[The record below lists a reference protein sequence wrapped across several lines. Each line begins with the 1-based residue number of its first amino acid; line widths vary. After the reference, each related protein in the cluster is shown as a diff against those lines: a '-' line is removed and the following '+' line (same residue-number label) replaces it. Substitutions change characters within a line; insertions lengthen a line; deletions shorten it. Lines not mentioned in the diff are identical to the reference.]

1 MQSRVAIEKQFRLT
15 RIGLFVVWAVL
26 SAIVVAWSV
35 GAAKERALSDVMQ
48 KAGETLSVQTEILS
62 GVLDKYRLLPPLL
75 SRQSSIRAL
84 FVRDVDGNAQ
94 AVDARRTAEA
104 IAGMSAAMD
113 VAFFFPDGELLANAR
128 GSFAERDEGLPELIA
143 VAMQGRLGRAALSNN
158 RGERTYAF
166 SSGVR
171 REGKFV
177 GVVIVYVDFY
187 RVEAAWAL
195 SARRIF
201 VTDKAGTIF
210 LANDPNWR
218 LNPLSELRQPG
229 SPDRYL
235 INGRYEERLDLV
247 RHLPVLDWDLHVL
260 ADPAP
265 VAAARLNAALIASLA
280 GLLVGMIALV
290 VLRRNEEAIIRARF
304 DRAVA
309 LRLERVVRDRT
320 RALSITNQSLSQEV
334 EVRREA
340 EERLRKTQDELVQ
353 TAKLAAL
360 GQMSTALSHEYNQP
374 LAAIR
379 TYVDNALRFL
389 DRGATSEVS
398 GNLTRIN
405 GLVERMA
412 ELSRTLL
419 SFSRKPGA
427 TIGPVPLGTVVEE
440 ALLLARPRAR
450 AAGVATID
458 VGEGVS
464 GLHVIGGR
472 IRLGQVFVN
481 LVNNAIDALSGQNDA
496 WIEINARREGE
507 RIVVTVMD
515 NGPGIEPE
523 QLPKV
528 FEPFFTTKGVGDGI
542 GIGLSIVDNIIRD
555 FGGTIMVVNRPEG
568 GACFT
573 INLLAAD
580 PDDLDAELS
589 AQIGGRRGMKLDKTA
604 AS

>member
-1 MQSRVAIEKQFRLT
+1 MQSRAAIERQFRLMRT
-15 RIGLFVVWAVL
+15 GLFVAWAIAA
-26 SAIVVAWSV
+26 SIIVAWSV
-35 GAAKERALSDVMQ
+35 RSATERAHSDVMQ
-48 KAGETLSVQTEILS
+48 KAGETLAVQTEILS

-84 FVRDVDGNAQ
+84 FVRDAEGNAQ
-94 AVDARRTAEA
+94 SVDARRTAEE

-128 GSFAERDEGLPELIA
+128 GPFVKSGEGLPELIE
-143 VAMQGRLGRAALSNN
+143 VARQGRLGRAALSY
-158 RGERTYAF
+158 GGEERTYAF

-201 VTDKAGTIF
+201 VTDRTGTVF
-210 LANDPNWR
+210 LANDPGWR
-218 LNPLSELRQPG
+218 LKPLAQLRESG
-229 SPDRYL
+229 RPDRYL
-235 INGRYEERLDLV
+235 IDGHPQVRLDLM
-247 RHLPVLDWDLHVL
+247 RHLPLLEWDLHVL

-265 VAAARLNAALIASLA
+265 IGTARLNAASIATLA
-280 GLLVGMIALV
+280 CLLVGLIALV
-290 VLRRNEEAIIRARF
+290 VLRRNEAAIIRART
-304 DRAVA
+304 DRATA

-320 RALSITNQSLSQEV
+320 RALSITNQTLSHEV

-340 EERLRKTQDELVQ
+340 EERLRKTQDELIQ
-353 TAKLAAL
+353 TARLAAL
-360 GQMSTALSHEYNQP
+360 GQMSAALSHEYNQP

-379 TYVDNALRFL
+379 SYADNALRFL
-389 DRGATSEVS
+389 DRGALSEVS

-427 TIGPVPLGTVVEE
+427 TVGPAPLGAIVDE

-450 AAGVATID
+450 AAGID
-458 VGEGVS
+458 AIHVGGNVQ
-464 GLHVIGGR
+464 GLYVQCGR

-481 LVNNAIDALSGQNDA
+481 LVNNAIDALSGRPDGVVEIDA
-496 WIEINARREGE
+496 RQEGD
-507 RIVVTVMD
+507 RVIVTVTD
-515 NGPGIEPE
+515 NGPGIAADL
-523 QLPKV
+523 LPKV
-528 FEPFFTTKGVGDGI
+528 FDPFFTTKAVGEGI

-555 FGGTIMVVNRPEG
+555 FGGTIMVANRPEG

-573 INLLAAD
+573 LTLHAANP
-580 PDDLDAELS
+580 PDDMKAVHAEAMDS
-589 AQIGGRRGMKLDKTA
+589 GERV
-604 AS
+604 

>member
-1 MQSRVAIEKQFRLT
+1 MQSRAAIERQFR
-15 RIGLFVVWAVL
+15 RFRFGLFLVWAVVL
-26 SAIVVAWSV
+26 ALIVAWSV
-35 GAAKERALSDVMQ
+35 RSARERALSEVMQ

-84 FVRDVDGNAQ
+84 FVRDAEGNAQ
-94 AVDARRTAEA
+94 AVDARRIAESTAS
-104 IAGMSAAMD
+104 MSAAMD

-128 GSFAERDEGLPELIA
+128 GSFIDRAEGLPELIE
-143 VAMQGRLGRAALSNN
+143 VALQGRLGRAAVANSQ
-158 RGERTYAF
+158 GERTYAF

-201 VTDKAGTIF
+201 VTDKEGTVF
-210 LANDPNWR
+210 LANDPAWR
-218 LNPLSELRQPG
+218 LKNISNLREAAE
-229 SPDRYL
+229 SDRYL
-235 INGRYEERLDLV
+235 IDGRFEPRMDLV
-247 RHLPVLDWDLHVL
+247 RGLPLLEWDLHVL

-265 VAAARLNAALIASLA
+265 VAAARLSAASIATLV
-280 GLLVGMIALV
+280 GLLAGMIALV
-290 VLRRNEEAIIRARF
+290 VLRRSEEAIIKART
-304 DRAVA
+304 DRATA

-340 EERLRKTQDELVQ
+340 EERLRKTQKELVQ

-379 TYVDNALRFL
+379 SYADNALRFL
-389 DRGATSEVS
+389 DKGALSEVS
-398 GNLTRIN
+398 GNLARIN

-427 TIGPVPLGTVVEE
+427 SIGPVPLGTIIDE

-450 AAGVATID
+450 AAGITDIR
-458 VGEGVS
+458 VGDGVS
-464 GLHVIGGR
+464 GLFVLGGR

-481 LVNNAIDALSGQNDA
+481 LVNNAIDALAGQTDA
-496 WIEINARREGE
+496 RVEIDARRQGD
-507 RIVVTVMD
+507 RVVVTVVD
-515 NGPGIEPE
+515 NGPGVEPA

-528 FEPFFTTKGVGDGI
+528 FEPFFTTKGVGEGI

-555 FGGTIMVVNRPEG
+555 FGGTITVDNRPEG

-573 INLLAAD
+573 ITLQAAE
-580 PDDLDAELS
+580 PDVAGMNERTTATAE
-589 AQIGGRRGMKLDKTA
+589 A
-604 AS
+604 AMP

>member
-1 MQSRVAIEKQFRLT
+1 MQSRVAIEKHFRLT
-15 RIGLFVVWAVL
+15 RIALFVVWAVL
-26 SAIVVAWSV
+26 STIVVAWSV
-35 GAAKERALSDVMQ
+35 SAAKQRALSDVMQ

-75 SRQSSIRAL
+75 SQQSSIRAL
-84 FVRDVDGNAQ
+84 FVRDAEGNAQ

-104 IAGMSAAMD
+104 IAGMSAARD

-128 GSFAERDEGLPELIA
+128 GPFAEREEGLPRLIA
-143 VAMQGRLGRAALSNN
+143 VALQGRLGRAALSNSD
-158 RGERTYAF
+158 GERTYAF

-201 VTDKAGTIF
+201 VTDPSDTVF
-210 LANDPNWR
+210 LANDADWR
-218 LNPLSELRQPG
+218 LNRISGLRQAG
-229 SPDRYL
+229 SPDHYL
-235 INGRYEERLDLV
+235 IDGRYQERIDLV
-247 RHLPVLDWDLHVL
+247 RRLPVLEWDLHVL

-265 VAAARLNAALIASLA
+265 VGAARLNAAAIASLA
-280 GLLVGMIALV
+280 ALLLGVIALV
-290 VLRRNEEAIIRARF
+290 VLRRNEDALIRARS
-304 DRAVA
+304 DRATA

-320 RALSITNQSLSQEV
+320 RALSVTNQSLSQEV

-340 EERLRKTQDELVQ
+340 EDRLRKTQDELVQ

-379 TYVDNALRFL
+379 SYADNAIRFL
-389 DRGATSEVS
+389 ERGATSEVS
-398 GNLTRIN
+398 GNLVRIN
-405 GLVERMA
+405 GLVDRMA

-427 TIGPVPLGTVVEE
+427 TIGPVPLGTIVDE

-450 AAGVATID
+450 AAGIASIT
-458 VGEGVS
+458 VGEAVS

-481 LVNNAIDALSGQNDA
+481 LVNNAIDALSGQTDA
-496 WIEINARREGE
+496 RIGIDARRQGD
-507 RIVVTVMD
+507 RVVVTVVD
-515 NGPGIEPE
+515 NGPGIKPE
-523 QLPKV
+523 LLPKV

-555 FGGTIMVVNRPEG
+555 FGGTIMVTNQAEG

-573 INLLAAD
+573 IILQAAEPGHAD
-580 PDDLDAELS
+580 GAGES
-589 AQIGGRRGMKLDKTA
+589 ALRSEGATV
-604 AS
+604 

>member
-15 RIGLFVVWAVL
+15 RVGLFVVWAIL
-26 SAIVVAWSV
+26 SAIIVAWSV
-35 GAAKERALSDVMQ
+35 SSAKERALSDVMQ

-75 SRQSSIRAL
+75 ARQSSIRAL
-84 FVRDVDGNAQ
+84 FVRDVEGNAQ
-94 AVDARRTAEA
+94 SIDARRVAEVTSS
-104 IAGMSAAMD
+104 MSAAMD
-113 VAFFFPDGELLANAR
+113 VAFFFPDGEMLANAR
-128 GSFAERDEGLPELIA
+128 GSVAERSEGLPELIEA
-143 VAMQGRLGRAALSNN
+143 AMQGRLGRAALSND

-171 REGKFV
+171 REGKFA

-201 VTDKAGTIF
+201 VTDKSGTVF
-210 LANDPNWR
+210 LANDPDWR
-218 LNPLSELRQPG
+218 LKSLSDLRQTG
-229 SPDRYL
+229 GVDRYL
-235 INGRYEERLDLV
+235 IDGRFEDRLDLV
-247 RHLPVLDWDLHVL
+247 RRLPLLEWDLHVL

-265 VAAARLNAALIASLA
+265 VAAARLSAATIATLVSLLA
-280 GLLVGMIALV
+280 GMIALV
-290 VLRRNEEAIIRARF
+290 VLRRNEGLTIKART
-304 DRAVA
+304 DRAIA

-320 RALSITNQSLSQEV
+320 RALSITNQTLSKEV
-334 EVRREA
+334 QVRREA

-379 TYVDNALRFL
+379 SYADNALRFL
-389 DRGATSEVS
+389 DRGALSEVS

-405 GLVERMA
+405 SLVERMA

-427 TIGPVPLGTVVEE
+427 SIGPVPLGTIIDE

-450 AAGVATID
+450 AAGIADIH
-458 VGEGVS
+458 VGAGVS
-464 GLHVIGGR
+464 GLHVLGGR

-481 LVNNAIDALSGQNDA
+481 LVNNAIDALSGRADA
-496 WIEINARREGE
+496 RVEIDARREGN
-507 RIVVTVMD
+507 RVLVTVID
-515 NGPGIEPE
+515 NGPGVEPE
-523 QLPKV
+523 QLQKV
-528 FEPFFTTKGVGDGI
+528 FEPFFTTKGVGEGI

-555 FGGTIMVVNRPEG
+555 FGGTITVSNRPEG

-573 INLLAAD
+573 IDLQAAD
-580 PDDLDAELS
+580 GPDEMFEGTLVP
-589 AQIGGRRGMKLDKTA
+589 IG
-604 AS
+604 ASEAV

>member
-1 MQSRVAIEKQFRLT
+1 MQSRVAIEKHFRLT
-15 RIGLFVVWAVL
+15 RTALFVVWAIL
-26 SAIVVAWSV
+26 STIVVAWSV
-35 GAAKERALSDVMQ
+35 SAAKQRALSEVMQ

-75 SRQSSIRAL
+75 SQQSSIRAL
-84 FVRDVDGNAQ
+84 FVRDVEGNAQ

-104 IAGMSAAMD
+104 IAGMSAARD

-128 GSFAERDEGLPELIA
+128 GPFAEREEGLPRLIA
-143 VAMQGRLGRAALSNN
+143 VALQGRLGRAALSNGD
-158 RGERTYAF
+158 GERTYAF

-171 REGKFV
+171 REGQFV

-201 VTDKAGTIF
+201 VTDPSDTVF
-210 LANDPNWR
+210 LANDADWR
-218 LNPLSELRQPG
+218 LNRISDLRQAG
-229 SPDRYL
+229 SPDHYL
-235 INGRYEERLDLV
+235 IDGRYEERIDLV
-247 RHLPVLDWDLHVL
+247 RRLPVLEWDLHVL

-265 VAAARLNAALIASLA
+265 VAAARLNAAAIASLA
-280 GLLVGMIALV
+280 CLLVGMIALV
-290 VLRRNEEAIIRARF
+290 VLRRNEEAVIRARS
-304 DRAVA
+304 DRATA

-320 RALSITNQSLSQEV
+320 RALSVTNQSLSEEV

-340 EERLRKTQDELVQ
+340 EARLRKTQDELVQ

-379 TYVDNALRFL
+379 SYADNAIRFL
-389 DRGATSEVS
+389 ERGATSEVS
-398 GNLTRIN
+398 GNLVRIN
-405 GLVERMA
+405 GLVDRMA

-427 TIGPVPLGTVVEE
+427 TIGPVPLGTIVDE

-450 AAGVATID
+450 AAGIASIT
-458 VGEGVS
+458 VGEDVS

-481 LVNNAIDALSGQNDA
+481 LVNNAIDALSGQPDA
-496 WIEINARREGE
+496 RIGIGARRQGD
-507 RIVVTVMD
+507 RVVVTVID
-515 NGPGIEPE
+515 NGPGIESE
-523 QLPKV
+523 LLPKV

-555 FGGTIMVVNRPEG
+555 FGGTIMVTNQAEG

-573 INLLAAD
+573 IILQAAD
-580 PDDLDAELS
+580 PGHADGAGES
-589 AQIGGRRGMKLDKTA
+589 ALRSEGATV
-604 AS
+604 

>member
-15 RIGLFVVWAVL
+15 RFGLFVVWAVL
-26 SAIVVAWSV
+26 SAIIVAWAVS
-35 GAAKERALSDVMQ
+35 AAKQRALSDVMQ
-48 KAGETLSVQTEILS
+48 KAGETLAVQTEILS

-94 AVDARRTAEA
+94 SVDARRTAEA

-128 GSFAERDEGLPELIA
+128 GSFAEREEGLPQLIA
-143 VAMQGRLGRAALSNN
+143 VAMQGRLGRAALSNS

-177 GVVIVYVDFY
+177 GAVIVYVDFY

-201 VTDKAGTIF
+201 VTDRADTVF

-218 LNPLSELRQPG
+218 LNPISELRQAG
-229 SPDRYL
+229 SADRYL

-290 VLRRNEEAIIRARF
+290 VLRRNEEAIVRSRS

-340 EERLRKTQDELVQ
+340 EDRLRKTQDELVQ

-379 TYVDNALRFL
+379 TYADNALRFL

-427 TIGPVPLGTVVEE
+427 TIGPVPLGTIVDE

-458 VGEGVS
+458 VSQGVS

-481 LVNNAIDALSGQNDA
+481 LVNNAIDALSGQADA
-496 WIEINARREGE
+496 RIEIDASREGD
-507 RIVVTVMD
+507 RVVVTVMD

-555 FGGTIMVVNRPEG
+555 FGGTIMVMNRPEG

-580 PDDLDAELS
+580 PDVLDAEPALRS
-589 AQIGGRRGMKLDKTA
+589 EGA
-604 AS
+604 AV

>member
-1 MQSRVAIEKQFRLT
+1 MQSRVAIEKHFRLT
-15 RIGLFVVWAVL
+15 RIALFVVWAIL

-35 GAAKERALSDVMQ
+35 SAAKQRALSDVMQ

-104 IAGMSAAMD
+104 IAGMSAARD

-128 GSFAERDEGLPELIA
+128 GSFAEREEGLPQLIE
-143 VAMQGRLGRAALSNN
+143 VAMQGRLGRAALSNSD
-158 RGERTYAF
+158 GERTYAF

-177 GVVIVYVDFY
+177 GVVVVYVDFY

-201 VTDKAGTIF
+201 VTDTSDTIF
-210 LANDPNWR
+210 LANDADWR
-218 LNPLSELRQPG
+218 LNRITDLRQPG
-229 SPDRYL
+229 SPGRYL
-235 INGRYEERLDLV
+235 IDNRYEERLDLV
-247 RHLPVLDWDLHVL
+247 RRLPVLDWNLHVL

-265 VAAARLNAALIASLA
+265 VAAARLNAAAIASLVA
-280 GLLVGMIALV
+280 LLLGVIALV
-290 VLRRNEEAIIRARF
+290 LLRRNEDALIRARS
-304 DRAVA
+304 DRATA

-334 EVRREA
+334 DVRREA
-340 EERLRKTQDELVQ
+340 EELLRKTQKELVQ

-379 TYVDNALRFL
+379 TYADNALRFL

-405 GLVERMA
+405 GLVDRMA

-427 TIGPVPLGTVVEE
+427 TIGPVPLGTIVDE

-450 AAGVATID
+450 AAGIASID
-458 VGEGVS
+458 VGEAVS
-464 GLHVIGGR
+464 GLHVVGGR
-472 IRLGQVFVN
+472 IRLGQVVVN
-481 LVNNAIDALSGQNDA
+481 LVNNAIDALSGQVNA
-496 WIEINARREGE
+496 WIEIDARREAD
-507 RIVVTVMD
+507 RVVITVKD
-515 NGPGIEPE
+515 NGPGIESE

-555 FGGTIMVVNRPEG
+555 FGGTIMVTNRPEG

-573 INLLAAD
+573 INLQAAD
-580 PDDLDAELS
+580 PEPVSVEGEPALRSE
-589 AQIGGRRGMKLDKTA
+589 GA
-604 AS
+604 AV

>member
-15 RIGLFVVWAVL
+15 RIGLFVVWVIL
-26 SAIVVAWSV
+26 SAIIVAWSV
-35 GAAKERALSDVMQ
+35 SSAKERALSDVMQ

-75 SRQSSIRAL
+75 ARQSSIRAL
-84 FVRDVDGNAQ
+84 FVRDVEGNAQ
-94 AVDARRTAEA
+94 SIDARRVAEVTSS
-104 IAGMSAAMD
+104 MSAAMD
-113 VAFFFPDGELLANAR
+113 VAFFFPDGEMLANAR
-128 GSFAERDEGLPELIA
+128 GSVAERSEGLPELIEA
-143 VAMQGRLGRAALSNN
+143 AMQGRLGRAALSND

-171 REGKFV
+171 REGKFA

-201 VTDKAGTIF
+201 VTDKSGTVF
-210 LANDPNWR
+210 LANDPDWR
-218 LNPLSELRQPG
+218 LKSLSDLRQTG
-229 SPDRYL
+229 GVDRYL
-235 INGRYEERLDLV
+235 IDGRFEDRLDLV
-247 RHLPVLDWDLHVL
+247 RRLPLLEWDLHVL

-265 VAAARLNAALIASLA
+265 VAAARLSAATIATLVSLLA
-280 GLLVGMIALV
+280 GMIALV
-290 VLRRNEEAIIRARF
+290 VLRRNEGLTIKART
-304 DRAVA
+304 DRAIA

-320 RALSITNQSLSQEV
+320 RALSITNQTLSKEV
-334 EVRREA
+334 QVRREA

-379 TYVDNALRFL
+379 SYADNALRFL
-389 DRGATSEVS
+389 DRGALSEVS

-405 GLVERMA
+405 SLVERMA

-427 TIGPVPLGTVVEE
+427 SIGPVPLGTIIDE

-450 AAGVATID
+450 AAGIADIH
-458 VGEGVS
+458 VGAGVS
-464 GLHVIGGR
+464 GLHVLGGR

-481 LVNNAIDALSGQNDA
+481 LVNNAIDALSGRADA
-496 WIEINARREGE
+496 RVEIDARREGN
-507 RIVVTVMD
+507 RVLVTVID
-515 NGPGIEPE
+515 NGPGVEPE
-523 QLPKV
+523 QLQKV
-528 FEPFFTTKGVGDGI
+528 FEPFFTTKGVGEGI

-555 FGGTIMVVNRPEG
+555 FGGTITVSNRPEG

-573 INLLAAD
+573 IDLQAAD
-580 PDDLDAELS
+580 GPDEMFEGTLVP
-589 AQIGGRRGMKLDKTA
+589 IG
-604 AS
+604 ASEAV

>member
-15 RIGLFVVWAVL
+15 RIGLFVVWTVL

-35 GAAKERALSDVMQ
+35 SSAKERALSDVMQ

-94 AVDARRTAEA
+94 SLDARRTAEA
-104 IAGMSAAMD
+104 TGGMSAAMD
-113 VAFFFPDGELLANAR
+113 VAFFFPDGELLASAR
-128 GSFAERDEGLPELIA
+128 DSFAVRDEGLPQLIA
-143 VAMQGRLGRAALSNN
+143 AAMQGRLGRAALSNSQ
-158 RGERTYAF
+158 GERTYAF

-201 VTDKAGTIF
+201 VTDKAGTVF

-218 LNPLSELRQPG
+218 LNPISELRQAG
-229 SPDRYL
+229 RFDRYL
-235 INGRYEERLDLV
+235 INDHYEERLDLV
-247 RHLPVLDWDLHVL
+247 RRLPLLEWDLHVL

-265 VAAARLNAALIASLA
+265 VAAARLNAAVIASLA
-280 GLLVGMIALV
+280 GLLAGMIALL
-290 VLRRNEEAIIRARF
+290 VLRRNESTIIKARS
-304 DRAVA
+304 DRAIA

-340 EERLRKTQDELVQ
+340 EERLRKTQNELIQ

-379 TYVDNALRFL
+379 SYADNALKFL
-389 DRGATSEVS
+389 DRGAISEVT
-398 GNLTRIN
+398 GNLSRIN
-405 GLVERMA
+405 SLVERMA
-412 ELSRTLL
+412 ELSKTLL

-427 TIGPVPLGTVVEE
+427 TIGPVPLGTIVDE

-450 AAGVATID
+450 AAGITAIA
-458 VGEGVS
+458 VGEGVA
-464 GLHVIGGR
+464 GLHVFGGR
-472 IRLGQVFVN
+472 IRLGQVIVN
-481 LVNNAIDALSGQNDA
+481 LVNNAIDALSGQADA
-496 WIEINARREGE
+496 RIEIDARREGE
-507 RIVVTVMD
+507 RVVVTIMD

-528 FEPFFTTKGVGDGI
+528 FDPFFTTKGVGDGI

-555 FGGTIMVVNRPEG
+555 FGGTIMAANRPEG

-573 INLLAAD
+573 INLRAAD
-580 PDDLDAELS
+580 PDVLERKPALRSEG
-589 AQIGGRRGMKLDKTA
+589 AVV
-604 AS
+604 

>member
-15 RIGLFVVWAVL
+15 RIGLFVVWAIL
-26 SAIVVAWSV
+26 SATGVAWLVSS
-35 GAAKERALSDVMQ
+35 AKERALSDVMQ

-84 FVRDVDGNAQ
+84 FVRDVEGNAQ
-94 AVDARRTAEA
+94 SVDARRVAEA
-104 IAGMSAAMD
+104 TSSMSAAMD
-113 VAFFFPDGELLANAR
+113 VAFFFPDGEMLANAR
-128 GSFAERDEGLPELIA
+128 GTFAQRAEGLPQLIA
-143 VAMQGRLGRAALSNN
+143 VALQGRLGRAALSNSQ
-158 RGERTYAF
+158 GERTYAF

-171 REGKFV
+171 RDGKFV

-201 VTDKAGTIF
+201 VTDKSGTVF
-210 LANDPNWR
+210 LANDPGWR
-218 LNPLSELRQPG
+218 LKSLSDLRQTG
-229 SPDRYL
+229 EVDRYL
-235 INGRYEERLDLV
+235 INGRLEERLDLV
-247 RHLPVLDWDLHVL
+247 RRLPLLEWDLHVL

-265 VAAARLNAALIASLA
+265 VAAARLSAATIATLLS
-280 GLLVGMIALV
+280 LLVGMIALAA
-290 VLRRNEEAIIRARF
+290 LRRNEGLTIKARR
-304 DRAVA
+304 DRAIA

-320 RALSITNQSLSQEV
+320 RALSITNASLSKEV

-379 TYVDNALRFL
+379 SYADNALRFL
-389 DRGATSEVS
+389 DKGALSEVS
-398 GNLTRIN
+398 GNLSRIN

-427 TIGPVPLGTVVEE
+427 TIGPVPLGTVVDE

-450 AAGVATID
+450 AAGVASIR
-458 VGEGVS
+458 VGDGVA
-464 GLHVIGGR
+464 GVHVLGGR

-481 LVNNAIDALSGQNDA
+481 LVNNAVDALSGQADA
-496 WIEINARREGE
+496 WVEIDARREGD
-507 RIVVTVMD
+507 RVVVTVID
-515 NGPGIEPE
+515 NGPGVEPE

-528 FEPFFTTKGVGDGI
+528 FEPFFTTKGVGEGI

-573 INLLAAD
+573 INLQAAES
-580 PDDLDAELS
+580 DAGISGVQAS
-589 AQIGGRRGMKLDKTA
+589 ATA
-604 AS
+604 GADA

>member
-1 MQSRVAIEKQFRLT
+1 MGSRAVIEKQFRFIRT
-15 RIGLFVVWAVL
+15 GLFAAWAVI
-26 SAIVVAWSV
+26 STIIVAWSV
-35 GAAKERALSDVMQ
+35 STAQDQALSDVMQ
-48 KAGETLSVQTEILS
+48 KAGETLAVQTEILS

-84 FVRDVDGNAQ
+84 FVRDAEGNAQ
-94 AVDARRTAEA
+94 ALDARRTAEE
-104 IAGMSAAMD
+104 IAGMSGAMD
-113 VAFFFPDGELLANAR
+113 VAFFFLDGELLANAR
-128 GSFAERDEGLPELIA
+128 GTFSRSGNDLSELIE
-143 VAMQGRLGRAALSNN
+143 VARQGRLGRAAISYD
-158 RGERTYAF
+158 EDQRTYAF

-171 REGKFV
+171 REGRFV

-201 VTDKAGTIF
+201 VTDKAGTVF
-210 LANDPNWR
+210 LANDPDWR
-218 LNPLSELRQPG
+218 LRRILELRE
-229 SPDRYL
+229 SPKSDRYL
-235 INGRYEERLDLV
+235 INGRYEDRLDLT
-247 RHLPVLDWDLHVL
+247 RKLPLLEWDLHVL

-265 VAAARLNAALIASLA
+265 VDAARLSAAAIATLA
-280 GLLVGMIALV
+280 CLLAGMIALV
-290 VLRRNEEAIIRARF
+290 LLRRNEVAILRART
-304 DRAVA
+304 DRATA

-320 RALSITNQSLSQEV
+320 RALSVTNRSLSHEV

-340 EERLRKTQDELVQ
+340 EQRLRKYQDELIQ

-379 TYVDNALRFL
+379 SYADNALRFL
-389 DRGATSEVS
+389 DRGLTSEVA

-427 TIGPVPLGTVVEE
+427 TVGPVPLGTVIDE

-450 AAGVATID
+450 AAGIASINVGQGVA
-458 VGEGVS
+458 
-464 GLHVIGGR
+464 GLYVQGGR

-481 LVNNAIDALSGQNDA
+481 LVNNAIDALSGRPGAMVD
-496 WIEINARREGE
+496 IDARREGD
-507 RIVVTVMD
+507 RVVVTVSD
-515 NGPGIEPE
+515 NGPGIPTEE
-523 QLPKV
+523 LPKV
-528 FEPFFTTKGVGDGI
+528 FDPFFTTKGVGEGI

-555 FGGTIMVVNRPEG
+555 FDGTIMAGNRSEG

-573 INLLAAD
+573 INLRASD
-580 PDDLDAELS
+580 PPEVAPAHAMKPEMEPVGDS
-589 AQIGGRRGMKLDKTA
+589 GMR
-604 AS
+604 

>member
-1 MQSRVAIEKQFRLT
+1 MRSRAAIEKHFRLSRT
-15 RIGLFVVWAVL
+15 ALFAVWAIV
-26 SAIVVAWSV
+26 SALIVAWSV
-35 GAAKERALSDVMQ
+35 RSASEQALTDVMR
-48 KAGETLSVQTEILS
+48 KAGETLAVQTEILS
-62 GVLDKYRLLPPLL
+62 GVLDKYRLMPPLM

-84 FVRDVDGNAQ
+84 FVRDADGNAQ
-94 AVDARRTAEA
+94 VLDARSTAEE
-104 IAGMSAAMD
+104 IAAMSGAMD
-113 VAFFFPDGELLANAR
+113 VAFFFPDGELLASAR
-128 GSFAERDEGLPELIA
+128 GRFVKNDEGLPQLIE
-143 VAMQGRLGRAALSNN
+143 VARQGRLGRAALSY
-158 RGERTYAF
+158 GEDDRTYAF

-177 GVVIVYVDFY
+177 GVVVVYVDFY

-201 VTDKAGTIF
+201 VTDSAGTVF

-218 LNPLSELRQPG
+218 LKAISDLNEAGQ
-229 SPDRYL
+229 PDRYL
-235 INGRYEERLDLV
+235 INGSYEERLDLT
-247 RHLPVLDWDLHVL
+247 RRLPLLDWDLHVL

-265 VAAARLNAALIASLA
+265 VASARLSAASIATLA
-280 GLLVGMIALV
+280 CLLAGMIALV
-290 VLRRNEEAIIRARF
+290 LLRRNEMAIIRART
-304 DRAVA
+304 DRATA

-320 RALSITNQSLSQEV
+320 RALSVTNRSLSHEV

-340 EERLRKTQDELVQ
+340 EDRLRKTQDELIQ

-379 TYVDNALRFL
+379 SYADNALRFL
-389 DRGATSEVS
+389 DRGMTSEVS

-427 TIGPVPLGTVVEE
+427 TVGPVPLGTIIDE

-450 AAGVATID
+450 AAGISGITVT
-458 VGEGVS
+458 EGVS
-464 GLHVIGGR
+464 GHHVLGGR

-481 LVNNAIDALSGQNDA
+481 LVNNSVDALSGTQA
-496 WIEINARREGE
+496 AIIEIDARRE
-507 RIVVTVMD
+507 RDRVVVTVSD
-515 NGPGIEPE
+515 NGPGIAAGD
-523 QLPKV
+523 LPRV
-528 FEPFFTTKGVGDGI
+528 FDPFFTTKGVGEGI

-555 FGGTIMVVNRPEG
+555 FDGTIMASNRPEG

-573 INLLAAD
+573 INLRAAD
-580 PDDLDAELS
+580 VPKDKELPRTPPVRS
-589 AQIGGRRGMKLDKTA
+589 DEPV
-604 AS
+604 

>member
-1 MQSRVAIEKQFRLT
+1 MQSRVAIEKHFRLT
-15 RIGLFVVWAVL
+15 RIALFVVWAVL
-26 SAIVVAWSV
+26 STIVVAWSV
-35 GAAKERALSDVMQ
+35 SAAKQRALSDVMQ

-75 SRQSSIRAL
+75 SQQSSIRAL
-84 FVRDVDGNAQ
+84 FVRDAEGNAQ

-104 IAGMSAAMD
+104 IAGMSAARD

-128 GSFAERDEGLPELIA
+128 GPFAEREEGLPQLIA
-143 VAMQGRLGRAALSNN
+143 VALQGRLGRAALSNSD
-158 RGERTYAF
+158 GERTYAF

-201 VTDKAGTIF
+201 VTDPSDTVF
-210 LANDPNWR
+210 LANDADWR
-218 LNPLSELRQPG
+218 LNRISDLRQAG
-229 SPDRYL
+229 SPDHYL
-235 INGRYEERLDLV
+235 IDGRYEERIDLV
-247 RHLPVLDWDLHVL
+247 RRLPVLEWDLHVL

-265 VAAARLNAALIASLA
+265 VGAARLNAAAIASLA
-280 GLLVGMIALV
+280 ALLLGVIALV
-290 VLRRNEEAIIRARF
+290 VLRRNEDALIRARS
-304 DRAVA
+304 DRATA

-320 RALSITNQSLSQEV
+320 RALSVTNQSLSQEV

-340 EERLRKTQDELVQ
+340 EDRLRKTQDELVQ

-379 TYVDNALRFL
+379 SYADNAIRFL
-389 DRGATSEVS
+389 ERGATSEVS
-398 GNLTRIN
+398 GNLVRIN
-405 GLVERMA
+405 GLVDRMA

-427 TIGPVPLGTVVEE
+427 TIGPVPLGTIVDE

-450 AAGVATID
+450 AAGIASIT
-458 VGEGVS
+458 VGEAVS

-481 LVNNAIDALSGQNDA
+481 LVNNAIDALSGQADA
-496 WIEINARREGE
+496 RIGIDARRQGD
-507 RIVVTVMD
+507 RVVVTVID

-523 QLPKV
+523 LLPKV

-555 FGGTIMVVNRPEG
+555 FGGTIMVTNQAEG

-573 INLLAAD
+573 IILQAAEPGHAD
-580 PDDLDAELS
+580 GAGES
-589 AQIGGRRGMKLDKTA
+589 ALRSEGATV
-604 AS
+604 

>member
-1 MQSRVAIEKQFRLT
+1 MQSRVAVEKQFRLT
-15 RIGLFVVWAVL
+15 RVGLFVVWAIL
-26 SAIVVAWSV
+26 SAFVVAWSV
-35 GAAKERALSDVMQ
+35 NSAKERALSDVMQ

-84 FVRDVDGNAQ
+84 FVRDVEGNAQ
-94 AVDARRTAEA
+94 SINARRVAEA
-104 IAGMSAAMD
+104 MSGMSAAMD
-113 VAFFFPDGELLANAR
+113 VAFFFPNGEMLANAR
-128 GSFAERDEGLPELIA
+128 GSVAERSEGLPQLIEA
-143 VAMQGRLGRAALSNN
+143 AMQGRLGRAALSND

-171 REGKFV
+171 REGKFA

-201 VTDKAGTIF
+201 VTDKSGTVF
-210 LANDPNWR
+210 LANDPDWR
-218 LNPLSELRQPG
+218 LKSLSDLRQSG
-229 SPDRYL
+229 AVDRYL
-235 INGRYEERLDLV
+235 INGRFEDRLDLV
-247 RHLPVLDWDLHVL
+247 RRLPLLEWDLHVL

-265 VAAARLNAALIASLA
+265 VAAARLSAATIATLASLLA
-280 GLLVGMIALV
+280 GMIALV
-290 VLRRNEEAIIRARF
+290 VLRRNEGLTIKART
-304 DRAVA
+304 DRAIA

-320 RALSITNQSLSQEV
+320 RALSITNQTLSKEV
-334 EVRREA
+334 QVRREA

-379 TYVDNALRFL
+379 SYADNALRFL
-389 DRGATSEVS
+389 DRGALSEVS
-398 GNLTRIN
+398 GNLSRIN

-427 TIGPVPLGTVVEE
+427 SIGPVPLGTIIDE

-450 AAGVATID
+450 AAGIADIQ
-458 VGEGVS
+458 VGAGVS
-464 GLHVIGGR
+464 GVHVLGGR

-481 LVNNAIDALSGQNDA
+481 LVNNAIDALSGCADA
-496 WIEINARREGE
+496 RVQIDAKREGD
-507 RIVVTVMD
+507 RVFVTVMD

-523 QLPKV
+523 RLHKV
-528 FEPFFTTKGVGDGI
+528 FEPFFTTKGVGEGI

-555 FGGTIMVVNRPEG
+555 FGGTITVSNRPEG

-573 INLLAAD
+573 IDLQAAD
-580 PDDLDAELS
+580 GTDEMLEGKLLPTS
-589 AQIGGRRGMKLDKTA
+589 ASA
-604 AS
+604 AV

>member
-15 RIGLFVVWAVL
+15 RIGLFVVWAIL
-26 SAIVVAWSV
+26 SATGVAWLVSS
-35 GAAKERALSDVMQ
+35 AKERALSDVMQ

-84 FVRDVDGNAQ
+84 FVRDVEGNAQ
-94 AVDARRTAEA
+94 SVDARRVAEA
-104 IAGMSAAMD
+104 TSSMSAAMD
-113 VAFFFPDGELLANAR
+113 VAFFFPDGEMLANAR
-128 GSFAERDEGLPELIA
+128 GTFAQRAEGLPQLIA
-143 VAMQGRLGRAALSNN
+143 VALQGRLGRAALSNSQ
-158 RGERTYAF
+158 GERTYAF

-171 REGKFV
+171 RDGKFV

-201 VTDKAGTIF
+201 VTDKSGTVF
-210 LANDPNWR
+210 LANDPGWR
-218 LNPLSELRQPG
+218 LKSLSDLRQTG
-229 SPDRYL
+229 EVDRYL
-235 INGRYEERLDLV
+235 INGRLEERLDLV
-247 RHLPVLDWDLHVL
+247 RRLPLLEWDLHVL

-265 VAAARLNAALIASLA
+265 VAAARLSAATIATLLS
-280 GLLVGMIALV
+280 LLVGMIALAA
-290 VLRRNEEAIIRARF
+290 LRRNEGLTIKARR
-304 DRAVA
+304 DRAIA

-320 RALSITNQSLSQEV
+320 RALSITNASLSKEV

-379 TYVDNALRFL
+379 SYADNALRFL
-389 DRGATSEVS
+389 DRGALSEVS
-398 GNLTRIN
+398 GNLSRIN

-427 TIGPVPLGTVVEE
+427 TIGPVPLGTVVDE

-450 AAGVATID
+450 AAGVASIR
-458 VGEGVS
+458 VGDGVA
-464 GLHVIGGR
+464 GLHVLGGR

-481 LVNNAIDALSGQNDA
+481 LVNNAVDALSGQADA
-496 WIEINARREGE
+496 WVEIDARREGD
-507 RIVVTVMD
+507 RVVVTVID
-515 NGPGIEPE
+515 NGPGVEPE

-528 FEPFFTTKGVGDGI
+528 FEPFFTTKGVGEGI

-573 INLLAAD
+573 INLQAAES
-580 PDDLDAELS
+580 DAGIS
-589 AQIGGRRGMKLDKTA
+589 GVQAPATA
-604 AS
+604 GADA

>member
-1 MQSRVAIEKQFRLT
+1 MQSRVVIEKQFRLA
-15 RIGLFVVWAVL
+15 RFGLFVVWAIL

-35 GAAKERALSDVMQ
+35 SSAKQRALSDVMQ

-84 FVRDVDGNAQ
+84 FVRDVEGNAQ
-94 AVDARRTAEA
+94 SVDARRTAEA
-104 IAGMSAAMD
+104 IGGMSAAMD
-113 VAFFFPDGELLANAR
+113 VAFFFPDGQMLANAR
-128 GSFAERDEGLPELIA
+128 GSFAERDEGLPELIE
-143 VAMQGRLGRAALSNN
+143 VAMQGRLGRAALSNS
-158 RGERTYAF
+158 RGQRTYAF
-166 SSGVR
+166 SAGVR
-171 REGKFV
+171 RDGKTV

-201 VTDKAGTIF
+201 VTDKAGTVF
-210 LANDPNWR
+210 LANDPDWR
-218 LNPLSELRQPG
+218 LKPISDLRQAG
-229 SPDRYL
+229 EAGQYL
-235 INGRYEERLDLV
+235 IDGQLQDRLDLV
-247 RHLPVLDWDLHVL
+247 RRLPVLEWDLHVL

-265 VAAARLNAALIASLA
+265 VAAARLNAASIAALA
-280 GLLVGMIALV
+280 CLLVGVIALV
-290 VLRRNEEAIIRARF
+290 VLRRNEAAIIRTRR
-304 DRAVA
+304 DRAIA

-320 RALSITNQSLSQEV
+320 RALSITNRSLSQEV

-379 TYVDNALRFL
+379 SYADNALKFL

-398 GNLTRIN
+398 GNLSRIN

-427 TIGPVPLGTVVEE
+427 TIGPVPLGTIVDE

-450 AAGVATID
+450 AEGIASIR
-458 VGEGVS
+458 VGDGVS
-464 GLHVIGGR
+464 GLHVVGGR

-481 LVNNAIDALSGQNDA
+481 LVNNAIDALSGQADA
-496 WIEINARREGE
+496 IVEIDARQDGDRV
-507 RIVVTVMD
+507 VVTVSD
-515 NGPGIEPE
+515 NGPGIEPA

-528 FEPFFTTKGVGDGI
+528 FEPFFTTKGVGEGI

-555 FGGTIMVVNRPEG
+555 FGGTIMVTNRPEG

-573 INLLAAD
+573 INLRAAD
-580 PDDLDAELS
+580 PGHGDFEAEPALRS
-589 AQIGGRRGMKLDKTA
+589 EGA
-604 AS
+604 AV

>member
-1 MQSRVAIEKQFRLT
+1 MQSRAAIERQFR
-15 RIGLFVVWAVL
+15 RFRFGLFLVWAVVL
-26 SAIVVAWSV
+26 ALIVAWSV
-35 GAAKERALSDVMQ
+35 RSARERALSEVMQ

-84 FVRDVDGNAQ
+84 FVRDAEGNAQ
-94 AVDARRTAEA
+94 AVDARRIAESTAS
-104 IAGMSAAMD
+104 MSAAMD

-128 GSFAERDEGLPELIA
+128 GSFIDRAEGLPELIE
-143 VAMQGRLGRAALSNN
+143 VALQGRLGRAAVANSQ
-158 RGERTYAF
+158 GERTYAF

-201 VTDKAGTIF
+201 VTDKEGTVF
-210 LANDPNWR
+210 LANDPAWR
-218 LNPLSELRQPG
+218 LKNISNLREAAE
-229 SPDRYL
+229 SDRYL
-235 INGRYEERLDLV
+235 IDGRFEPRMDLV
-247 RHLPVLDWDLHVL
+247 RGLPLLEWDLHVL

-265 VAAARLNAALIASLA
+265 VAAARLSAASIATLV
-280 GLLVGMIALV
+280 GLLAGMIALV
-290 VLRRNEEAIIRARF
+290 VLRRSEEAIIKART
-304 DRAVA
+304 DRATA

-340 EERLRKTQDELVQ
+340 EERLRKTQKELVQ

-379 TYVDNALRFL
+379 SYADNALRFL
-389 DRGATSEVS
+389 DKGALSEVS
-398 GNLTRIN
+398 GNLARIN

-427 TIGPVPLGTVVEE
+427 SIGRFRLARLSTKLYCWRARGQGQRVSPIFASVIACRGFLSLVAGSGSGRSSSISSTMRSMPLPGKRTREWRLTRDGKETALWSPSLTMAPGSSPHSCPRFSSLSSPPRGSVRGLVSACPSLTTSSVILAEPSWWTTDRKAGPVSRSLC
-440 ALLLARPRAR
+440 RQR
-450 AAGVATID
+450 
-458 VGEGVS
+458 
-464 GLHVIGGR
+464 
-472 IRLGQVFVN
+472 N
-481 LVNNAIDALSGQNDA
+481 LT
-496 WIEINARREGE
+496 W
-507 RIVVTVMD
+507 
-515 NGPGIEPE
+515 PE
-523 QLPKV
+523 
-528 FEPFFTTKGVGDGI
+528 
-542 GIGLSIVDNIIRD
+542 
-555 FGGTIMVVNRPEG
+555 
-568 GACFT
+568 
-573 INLLAAD
+573 
-580 PDDLDAELS
+580 
-589 AQIGGRRGMKLDKTA
+589 
-604 AS
+604 

>member
-15 RIGLFVVWAVL
+15 RIGLFVVWAIL
-26 SAIVVAWSV
+26 SATGVAWLVSS
-35 GAAKERALSDVMQ
+35 AKERALSDVMQ

-84 FVRDVDGNAQ
+84 FVRDVEGNAQ
-94 AVDARRTAEA
+94 SVDARRVAEA
-104 IAGMSAAMD
+104 TSSMSAAMD
-113 VAFFFPDGELLANAR
+113 VAFFFPDGEMLANAR
-128 GSFAERDEGLPELIA
+128 GTFAQRAEGLPQLIA
-143 VAMQGRLGRAALSNN
+143 VALQGRLGRAALSNSQ
-158 RGERTYAF
+158 GERTYAF

-171 REGKFV
+171 RDGKFV

-201 VTDKAGTIF
+201 VTDKSGTVF
-210 LANDPNWR
+210 LANDPGWR
-218 LNPLSELRQPG
+218 LKSLSDLRQTG
-229 SPDRYL
+229 EVDRYL
-235 INGRYEERLDLV
+235 INGRLEERLDLV
-247 RHLPVLDWDLHVL
+247 RRLPLLEWDLHVL

-265 VAAARLNAALIASLA
+265 VAAARLSAATIATLLS
-280 GLLVGMIALV
+280 LLVGMIALAA
-290 VLRRNEEAIIRARF
+290 LRRNEGLTIKARR
-304 DRAVA
+304 DRAIA

-320 RALSITNQSLSQEV
+320 RALSITNASLSKEV

-379 TYVDNALRFL
+379 SYADNALRFL
-389 DRGATSEVS
+389 DRGALSEVS
-398 GNLTRIN
+398 GNLSRIN

-427 TIGPVPLGTVVEE
+427 TIGPVPLGTVVDE

-450 AAGVATID
+450 AAGVASIR
-458 VGEGVS
+458 VGDGVA
-464 GLHVIGGR
+464 GVHVLGGR

-481 LVNNAIDALSGQNDA
+481 LVNNAVDALSGQADA
-496 WIEINARREGE
+496 WVEIDARREGD
-507 RIVVTVMD
+507 RVVVTVID
-515 NGPGIEPE
+515 NGPGVEPE

-528 FEPFFTTKGVGDGI
+528 FEPFFTTKGVGEGI

-573 INLLAAD
+573 INLQAAES
-580 PDDLDAELS
+580 DAGIS
-589 AQIGGRRGMKLDKTA
+589 GVQAPATA
-604 AS
+604 GADA

>member
-1 MQSRVAIEKQFRLT
+1 MQSRVAVEKQFRLT
-15 RIGLFVVWAVL
+15 RVGLFVVWAIL
-26 SAIVVAWSV
+26 SAFVVAWSV
-35 GAAKERALSDVMQ
+35 NSAKERALSDVMQ

-84 FVRDVDGNAQ
+84 FVRDVEGNAQ
-94 AVDARRTAEA
+94 SINARRVAEA
-104 IAGMSAAMD
+104 MSGMSAAMD
-113 VAFFFPDGELLANAR
+113 VAFFFPDGEMLANAR
-128 GSFAERDEGLPELIA
+128 GSVAERSEGLPQLIEA
-143 VAMQGRLGRAALSNN
+143 AMQGRLGRAALSND

-171 REGKFV
+171 REGKFA

-201 VTDKAGTIF
+201 VTDKSGTVF
-210 LANDPNWR
+210 LANDPDWR
-218 LNPLSELRQPG
+218 LKSLSDLRQSG
-229 SPDRYL
+229 AVDRYL
-235 INGRYEERLDLV
+235 INGRFEDRLDLV
-247 RHLPVLDWDLHVL
+247 RRLPLLEWDLHVL

-265 VAAARLNAALIASLA
+265 VAAARLSAATIATLASLLA
-280 GLLVGMIALV
+280 GMIALV
-290 VLRRNEEAIIRARF
+290 VLRRNEGLTIKART
-304 DRAVA
+304 DRAIA

-320 RALSITNQSLSQEV
+320 RALSITNQTLSKEV
-334 EVRREA
+334 QVRREA

-379 TYVDNALRFL
+379 SYADNALRFL
-389 DRGATSEVS
+389 DRGALSEVS
-398 GNLTRIN
+398 GNLSRIN

-427 TIGPVPLGTVVEE
+427 SIGPVPLGTIIDE

-450 AAGVATID
+450 AAGIADIQ
-458 VGEGVS
+458 VGAGVLS
-464 GLHVIGGR
+464 VHVLGGR

-481 LVNNAIDALSGQNDA
+481 LVNNAIDALSGRADA
-496 WIEINARREGE
+496 RVEIDARLEGD
-507 RIVVTVMD
+507 RVFVTVID

-523 QLPKV
+523 RLHKV
-528 FEPFFTTKGVGDGI
+528 FEPFFTTKGVGEGI

-555 FGGTIMVVNRPEG
+555 FGGTITVSNRPEG

-573 INLLAAD
+573 IDLQAAD
-580 PDDLDAELS
+580 GPDEMREGKLLPTS
-589 AQIGGRRGMKLDKTA
+589 ASA
-604 AS
+604 AV

>member
-1 MQSRVAIEKQFRLT
+1 MQSRVAIEKHFRLT
-15 RIGLFVVWAVL
+15 RIALFVVWAIL

-35 GAAKERALSDVMQ
+35 SAAKQRALSDVMQ

-104 IAGMSAAMD
+104 IAGMSAARD

-128 GSFAERDEGLPELIA
+128 GSFAEREEGLPQLIE
-143 VAMQGRLGRAALSNN
+143 VAMQGRLGRAALSNSD
-158 RGERTYAF
+158 GERTYAF

-177 GVVIVYVDFY
+177 GVVVVYVDFY

-201 VTDKAGTIF
+201 VTDTSDTIF
-210 LANDPNWR
+210 LANDADWR
-218 LNPLSELRQPG
+218 LNRISDLRQPG
-229 SPDRYL
+229 SPGRYL
-235 INGRYEERLDLV
+235 IDNRYEERLDLV
-247 RHLPVLDWDLHVL
+247 RRLPVLDWNLHVL

-265 VAAARLNAALIASLA
+265 VAAARLNAAAIASLVA
-280 GLLVGMIALV
+280 LLLGVIALV
-290 VLRRNEEAIIRARF
+290 LLRRNEDALIRARS
-304 DRAVA
+304 DRATA

-334 EVRREA
+334 DVRREA
-340 EERLRKTQDELVQ
+340 EELLRKTQKELVQ

-379 TYVDNALRFL
+379 TYADNALRFL
-389 DRGATSEVS
+389 DRGAASEVS

-405 GLVERMA
+405 GLVDRMA

-427 TIGPVPLGTVVEE
+427 TIGPVPLGTIVDE

-450 AAGVATID
+450 AAGIASID
-458 VGEGVS
+458 VGEAVS
-464 GLHVIGGR
+464 GLHVVGGR
-472 IRLGQVFVN
+472 IRLGQVVVN
-481 LVNNAIDALSGQNDA
+481 LVNNAIDALSGQVNA
-496 WIEINARREGE
+496 WIEIDARREAD
-507 RIVVTVMD
+507 RVVITVKD
-515 NGPGIEPE
+515 NGPGIESE

-555 FGGTIMVVNRPEG
+555 FGGTIMVTNRPEG

-573 INLLAAD
+573 INLQAAD
-580 PDDLDAELS
+580 PEPVSVEGEPALRSE
-589 AQIGGRRGMKLDKTA
+589 GA
-604 AS
+604 AV

>member
-15 RIGLFVVWAVL
+15 RIGLFVVWAIL
-26 SAIVVAWSV
+26 SATIVAWSV
-35 GAAKERALSDVMQ
+35 SSAKDRALSDVMQ

-75 SRQSSIRAL
+75 ARQSSIRAL
-84 FVRDVDGNAQ
+84 FVRDAEGNAQ
-94 AVDARRTAEA
+94 SIDARRVAEA
-104 IAGMSAAMD
+104 TSSMSAAAD
-113 VAFFFPDGELLANAR
+113 VAFFFPDGEMLANAR
-128 GSFAERDEGLPELIA
+128 GSVAERSEGLPQLIEA
-143 VAMQGRLGRAALSNN
+143 AMQGRLGRAALSND

-166 SSGVR
+166 SAGVR
-171 REGKFV
+171 REGKFA

-201 VTDKAGTIF
+201 VTDKSGTVF
-210 LANDPNWR
+210 LANDPDWR
-218 LNPLSELRQPG
+218 LKSLSDLRQTG
-229 SPDRYL
+229 GVDRYL
-235 INGRYEERLDLV
+235 IDGRFEDRLDLV
-247 RHLPVLDWDLHVL
+247 RRLPLLEWDLHVL

-265 VAAARLNAALIASLA
+265 VAAARLSAATIATLVSLLA
-280 GLLVGMIALV
+280 GMIALV
-290 VLRRNEEAIIRARF
+290 VLRRNEGLTIKART
-304 DRAVA
+304 DRAIA

-320 RALSITNQSLSQEV
+320 RALSITNQTLSKEV
-334 EVRREA
+334 QVRREA

-379 TYVDNALRFL
+379 SYADNALRFL
-389 DRGATSEVS
+389 DRGALSEVS
-398 GNLTRIN
+398 GNLSRIN

-427 TIGPVPLGTVVEE
+427 SIGPVPLGTIIDE

-450 AAGVATID
+450 AAGIADIH
-458 VGEGVS
+458 VGAGVS
-464 GLHVIGGR
+464 GVHVLGGR

-481 LVNNAIDALSGQNDA
+481 LVNNAIDALSGRADA
-496 WIEINARREGE
+496 RVEIDARREGD
-507 RIVVTVMD
+507 RVFVTVID

-523 QLPKV
+523 QIHKV
-528 FEPFFTTKGVGDGI
+528 FEPFFTTKGVGEGI

-555 FGGTIMVVNRPEG
+555 FGGTITVSNRPEG

-573 INLLAAD
+573 IELQAAD
-580 PDDLDAELS
+580 GLDEMLEGKLVPTS
-589 AQIGGRRGMKLDKTA
+589 ASA
-604 AS
+604 AV

>member
-15 RIGLFVVWAVL
+15 RMGLFVVWAVL

-35 GAAKERALSDVMQ
+35 SAAKERALSDVMQ
-48 KAGETLSVQTEILS
+48 RAGETLSVQTEVLT

-84 FVRDVDGNAQ
+84 FVRDTEGNAQ
-94 AVDARRTAEA
+94 SLDARRTAEA
-104 IAGMSAAMD
+104 IGGMSAAMD
-113 VAFFFPDGELLANAR
+113 VAFFFPDGELLASAR
-128 GSFAERDEGLPELIA
+128 GSFAVQDEKLPQLIE
-143 VAMQGRLGRAALSNN
+143 VALQGRLGRAALSSS

-171 REGKFV
+171 REGKFI

-201 VTDKAGTIF
+201 VTDKAGTVF

-218 LNPLSELRQPG
+218 LNPISDLHQAGRF
-229 SPDRYL
+229 DRYL
-235 INGRYEERLDLV
+235 INGDYQERLDLV
-247 RHLPVLDWDLHVL
+247 RRLPLLEWDLHVL
-260 ADPAP
+260 ADPSP
-265 VAAARLNAALIASLA
+265 VAAARLNAAAIASLA
-280 GLLVGMIALV
+280 GLLSGVIALV
-290 VLRRNEEAIIRARF
+290 VLRRNESAVIRARS
-304 DRAVA
+304 DRAIA

-340 EERLRKTQDELVQ
+340 EDRLRKTQNELIQ

-379 TYVDNALRFL
+379 SYADNALKFL
-389 DRGATSEVS
+389 DRGAISEVS
-398 GNLTRIN
+398 GNLSRIN
-405 GLVERMA
+405 SLVERMA
-412 ELSRTLL
+412 ELSKTLL

-427 TIGPVPLGTVVEE
+427 TIGPVPLGTIVDE

-450 AAGVATID
+450 AAGIAAIA
-458 VGEGVS
+458 VGEGVA
-464 GLHVIGGR
+464 GLHVFGGR
-472 IRLGQVFVN
+472 IRLGQVIVN
-481 LVNNAIDALSGQNDA
+481 LVNNAIDALSGQADA
-496 WIEINARREGE
+496 YIEIDARREGE
-507 RIVVTVMD
+507 RVVVTIMD

-555 FGGTIMVVNRPEG
+555 FGGTIMAANRAEG

-573 INLLAAD
+573 INLRAAD
-580 PDDLDAELS
+580 PDILEREPALRSE
-589 AQIGGRRGMKLDKTA
+589 GA
-604 AS
+604 AV